1 MNETAG
7 PGREERTQ
15 RLVTDLGAA
24 FQLRV
29 SYAPDHPQV
38 KRALARVLADFA
50 EWWTSAGTAEVT
62 LILVEG
68 NLLVDRQAI
77 AEDAPW
83 ARGLLR
89 AFARHGIRG
98 LTLVGGLDEAEL
110 GAFLD
115 GCLGKGGPT
124 SSRHVLVGRAG
135 FTATGAPESA
145 GDLGQGPGSQGSQVP
160 AAFSPEQVEGACAEL
175 RAIGAGDATRI
186 ERLRAIVAELAR
198 GAEASASD
206 ALRVGLAH
214 VADREFLH
222 GLAVALSTLRLGR
235 ALGVGGTELEDLV
248 LSGFLHDVGHLEGA
262 GVDEDPDRKR
272 SRHPVRGAVRLA
284 GLEGIPDTVV
294 LVALDHHL
302 RFDGAPSYPS
312 MVVPRRP
319 VAAARVVAVADSWET
334 LRCQGGTRPADTV
347 AILRERAGTFLDPAL
362 VELLAEVVLPVRS
375 VIPPGT
381 PPAP

>member
-1 MNETAG
+1 MNDPAG
-7 PGREERTQ
+7 SGRDERTQ

-24 FQLRV
+24 FQLRL

-38 KRALARVLADFA
+38 KGALARVLAAFTD
-50 EWWTSAGTAEVT
+50 WWTSAGTAEVS

-68 NLLVDRQAI
+68 HLLVDRQAI
-77 AEDAPW
+77 PEEAHW

-89 AFARHGIRG
+89 AFGRNGIRG

-115 GCLGKGGPT
+115 GCLGPGGPA

-135 FTATGAPESA
+135 FTATDAPESA
-145 GDLGQGPGSQGSQVP
+145 GDDGQGPGSGASPAPP
-160 AAFSPEQVEGACAEL
+160 AAFSPDQVEGACGEL
-175 RAIGAGDATRI
+175 RAVGAGDATRV

-198 GAEASASD
+198 GAEASSTD

-214 VADREFLH
+214 VDDREFLH
-222 GLAVALSTLRLGR
+222 GLAVAISTLRLGR
-235 ALGVGGTELEDLV
+235 ALGVAGKELEDLV
-248 LSGFLHDVGHLEGA
+248 LSGFLHDVGHLATA
-262 GVDEDPDRKR
+262 GGEEDPDLRR

-284 GLEGIPDTVV
+284 ALDGMPDTVV

-312 MVVPRRP
+312 MAVPRRP
-319 VAAARVVAVADSWET
+319 VAAARVVAVADCWET
-334 LRCQGGTRPADTV
+334 LRGLGETRPPEALG
-347 AILRERAGTFLDPAL
+347 ILRGRAGTFLDPVL
-362 VELLAEVVLPVRS
+362 VDLFAELVLPP
-375 VIPPGT
+375 VIPPGR
-381 PPAP
+381 PPGR